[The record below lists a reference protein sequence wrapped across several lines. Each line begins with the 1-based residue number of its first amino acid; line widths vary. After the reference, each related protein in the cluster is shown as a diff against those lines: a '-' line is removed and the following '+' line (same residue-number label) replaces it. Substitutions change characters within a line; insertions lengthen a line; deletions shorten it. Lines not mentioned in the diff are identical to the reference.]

1 MIPFAETETS
11 IFVKTCS
18 KMGEKELPEGA
29 ENLVKIVL
37 KYRKVRSILQQKMLE
52 MLESWHGNKVYKE
65 LSLCDKLKFS
75 NLYM

>member
-52 MLESWHGNKVYKE
+52 MLESWQTME
-65 LSLCDKLKFS
+65 IKFTK
-75 NLYM
+75 N

>member
-29 ENLVKIVL
+29 ENLV
-37 KYRKVRSILQQKMLE
+37 
-52 MLESWHGNKVYKE
+52 G
-65 LSLCDKLKFS
+65 
-75 NLYM
+75 